1 MARKWKDIWKEKN
14 ILEKL
19 EYALKDNCP
28 KFIAEIKEKCKTID
42 NLWEQGAGIIFLEE
56 TEVLEVFYND
66 FFNKITRKVKIR
78 MPKKIFCEVAQGIFC
93 GNNGEENRGKLLTEL
108 DRRIEEGK
116 RKNEK
121 EKKEACEEISNRA
134 TEKREKIKAES
145 GDALKKHKKKK
156 MVWAIALGVLVLVA
170 IIVSGLAIYE
180 DFDKDKQYG
189 LGIAGTVVDV
199 LGLLSGIAF
208 FIWEHLEDSA
218 EEERWQQLID
228 AVARYE
234 KSKEMIQKFTLIEA
248 GAVGENAKVFQPVAE
263 GGTAQAADTINY
275 NQCPFIEICKTKK
288 MIEEK
293 DGDKDKKEMVA
304 DCSRCRVEDSV
315 KVKCEACGYEMST
328 EEKKVDFYTKDSFD
342 FNINGRLW
350 INEQKV
356 NLSKYSSRLGDN
368 RPQTVIFG
376 PEVQEIE
383 LGKDSVGN
391 GPISMQCIDVFADVK
406 VVAFAKKEKPDE
418 DGYEL
423 GEKLFDGMC
432 DKVKF
437 YGLHSVKKVGA
448 HCFGGVGED
457 KKSPDLQQAART
469 KFLDDHKFNQ
479 TTRNK
484 WLQNSQ
490 EHREWYK
497 HSKAMEKFL
506 KAQKQ

>member
-1 MARKWKDIWKEKN
+1 MARKRKAIWKEMN
-14 ILEKL
+14 ILQKL
-19 EYALKDNCP
+19 EYALEDSCP
-28 KFIAEIKEKCKTID
+28 EFIAEIKQKCETID

-66 FFNKITRKVKIR
+66 FFNKITRKAKIR

-93 GNNGEENRGKLLTEL
+93 CNNGQENRNKLLAEL
-108 DRRIEEGK
+108 DRRIVEGK
-116 RKNEK
+116 NKK
-121 EKKEACEEISNRA
+121 EKKEACKEISNRA
-134 TEKREKIKAES
+134 AKKREKIKAES
-145 GDALKKHKKKK
+145 GDALKEHKKKK
-156 MVWAIALGVLVLVA
+156 MWWAIALCVWVLIA

-199 LGLLSGIAF
+199 LGLLSGIAY
-208 FIWEHLEDSA
+208 FIWERLEDSA

-248 GAVGENAKVFQPVAE
+248 GAVGENAKVFQAVAE
-263 GGTAQAADTINY
+263 DGTAQSAEIINY
-275 NQCPFIEICKTKK
+275 NQCPFIEECKFKK
-288 MIEEK
+288 VFEEK
-293 DGDKDKKEMVA
+293 GGDKDKKEMVA
-304 DCSRCRVEDSV
+304 DCSRCCVEDSV

-328 EEKKVDFYTKDSFD
+328 KEKKVDFYTDDLYD
-342 FNINGRLW
+342 FNTNGRLW
-350 INEQKV
+350 INEQDV
-356 NLSKYSSRLGDN
+356 NLSKYSSHLGDY

-376 PEVQEIE
+376 PKVQKIV

-391 GPISMQCIDVFADVK
+391 GPISMQFVDVFADVK
-406 VVAFAKKEKPDE
+406 VVAFAKKENPNV

-437 YGLHSVKKVGA
+437 YGLHSVKTVGA
-448 HCFGGVGED
+448 YCFGGVGEG
-457 KKSPDLQQAART
+457 KPSPQLQQDART
-469 KFLDDHKFNQ
+469 KFLDDYKFNQ

-484 WLQNSQ
+484 CLQNGQ
-490 EHREWYK
+490 GHGEWYK
-497 HSKAMEKFL
+497 HSEAMEKYL